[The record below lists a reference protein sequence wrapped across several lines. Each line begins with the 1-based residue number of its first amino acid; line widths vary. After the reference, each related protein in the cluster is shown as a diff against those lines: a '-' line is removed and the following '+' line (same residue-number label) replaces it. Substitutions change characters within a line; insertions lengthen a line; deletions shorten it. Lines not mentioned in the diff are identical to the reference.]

1 MRKHENFF
9 PSSFQL
15 LLSDLYQ
22 AYRIH
27 VSESTAT
34 ILNEIGGYHLE
45 FRGETELKGKG
56 THKTYW
62 LTGKDGF
69 DKKLPDPVIS
79 ENNHG

>member
-1 MRKHENFF
+1 M
-9 PSSFQL
+9 
-15 LLSDLYQ
+15 
-22 AYRIH
+22 
-27 VSESTAT
+27 SESTAK

-69 DKKLPDPVIS
+69 DKELPAPVIS